1 MKKEVSPKWCWV
13 NTNWYTN
20 ILFKNHF
27 TSRVTNNLFMRKD
40 VALTRVCLVKYLLSV
55 RLEDQQIDV
64 LEKPMH
70 FLTLDLKKK
79 LITSE
84 GTLIRM
90 VVYKVLQWKV
100 EIDFFLTLTLFSMVA
115 IGKEFCTTQNFLQP
129 E

>member
-1 MKKEVSPKWCWV
+1 
-13 NTNWYTN
+13 
-20 ILFKNHF
+20 
-27 TSRVTNNLFMRKD
+27 MRKD

-90 VVYKVLQWKV
+90 VVYKVLQ
-100 EIDFFLTLTLFSMVA
+100 
-115 IGKEFCTTQNFLQP
+115 
-129 E
+129 